1 MEDKK
6 LGLSSVVSTGI
17 GLVVATSCLLSLCR
31 GTASVGKM
39 FIVSVVVAC
48 LLNMSTAA
56 SLAELNA
63 LMPKLTGGLAQYTL
77 VGLGPFVTLV
87 SMVGGYLICNSLTA
101 PAEGA
106 MFSFAV
112 KEITGLNVPAPVF
125 SLGLTLILMLVNLKG
140 VDMFAK
146 IQDIVAFLLIGS
158 LVVLGIVGAL
168 GLGSGEEVEQT
179 AMNTTFL
186 DGLSSSAEAF
196 WLFIGVEFIIPI
208 ASSVKNSK
216 KNIPLGMFLSL
227 GIIAVI
233 QIFMIIGLSRYVLF
247 EDLGNS
253 PSPHILYGVKLFG
266 KFGQIWIGIISILA
280 AVSTQNSVISSIS
293 KICQGM
299 SKMNMLPEFFQKTN
313 KDGAPVVGIIFFS
326 AVIMIIEGTGLASTD
341 AISFLILTASVF
353 WMVSYIITHIN
364 VLMLR
369 KRLPKAPRT
378 FKTFGGPLIQ
388 IIGIVGTG
396 YMVLSISPDP
406 AERLKILG
414 IVGLIFV
421 GLSVYAVLWIKLRMK
436 MPLFKPVELKEVMAM
451 EHPLYYKTH
460 MRKIKEQTSEKKIVS
475 GE

>member
-6 LGLSSVVSTGI
+6 LGLMSVVSTGI

-31 GTASVGKM
+31 GTAEIGTM
-39 FIVSVVVAC
+39 FIVSVLIAC
-48 LLNMSTAA
+48 MLNMCTAA

-77 VGLGPFVTLV
+77 VGLGPFATLV

-106 MFSFAV
+106 MFSFAL

-125 SLGLTLILMLVNLKG
+125 SVGLTILLMLVNLKG

-158 LVVLGIVGAL
+158 LIVLGVVGAL
-168 GLGSGEEVEQT
+168 GLGSGAQISQKHID
-179 AMNTTFL
+179 ANFL
-186 DGLSSSAEAF
+186 DGLSMSAAAF

-208 ASSVKNSK
+208 ASEVKNPK
-216 KNIPLGMFLSL
+216 KNIPVGMFLSL
-227 GIIAVI
+227 GVIAVI
-233 QIFMIIGLSRYVLF
+233 QVIMIIGLNRYVLLD
-247 EDLGNS
+247 ELGTS
-253 PSPHILYGVKLFG
+253 DSPHILYGVRLFG
-266 KFGQIWIGIISILA
+266 KFGQLWIGIISILA
-280 AVSTQNSVISSIS
+280 AISTQNSVISSIS

-299 SKMNMLPEFFQKTN
+299 SKMNMLPEVFQKTN
-313 KDGAPVVGIIFFS
+313 KSGAPVVGILFFS
-326 AVIMIIEGTGLASTD
+326 TVIMIIEGTGLASTD

-378 FKTFGGPLIQ
+378 FKTIGGPIIQ
-388 IIGIVGTG
+388 IIGIIGTS
-396 YMVLSISPDP
+396 YMVLSISSNP
-406 AERLKILG
+406 AERAKILG

-421 GLSVYAVLWIKLRMK
+421 GLSIYAVTWIKLKMK
-436 MPLFKPVELKEVMAM
+436 MPLFKPVELSEVMAM

-460 MRKIKEQTSEKKIVS
+460 KRKRELSKTET
-475 GE
+475 

>member
-1 MEDKK
+1 MENKK
-6 LGLSSVVSTGI
+6 LGLLSVVSTGI

-31 GTASVGKM
+31 GTASISTM
-39 FIVSVVVAC
+39 FIVSVVIAC
-48 LLNMSTAA
+48 LLNMTTAA

-106 MFSFAV
+106 MFAFAL
-112 KEITGLNVPAPVF
+112 KEILNLEIPAPVL
-125 SLGLTLILMLVNLKG
+125 SVGLTILLMLVNLKG

-158 LVVLGIVGAL
+158 LIVLGIVGAL
-168 GLGSGEEVEQT
+168 GLGSGEQVEQLP
-179 AMNTTFL
+179 AESSFL
-186 DGLSSSAEAF
+186 DGLSASAEAF

-208 ASSVKNSK
+208 SSSVKNAR
-216 KNIPLGMFLSL
+216 KNVPLGMFLSL
-227 GIIAVI
+227 GVIAII
-233 QIFMIIGLSRYVLF
+233 QIVMIIGLNRYVLL
-247 EDLGNS
+247 EDLGTS
-253 PSPHILYGVKLFG
+253 PSPHILYGVRLFG

-280 AVSTQNSVISSIS
+280 AISTQNSVISSIS

-326 AVIMIIEGTGLASTD
+326 VVIMIVEGTGLASTD

-369 KRLPKAPRT
+369 KRLPNAPRT
-378 FKTFGGPLIQ
+378 FKTFSLIQ
-388 IIGIVGTG
+388 IIGILGTG
-396 YMVLSISPDP
+396 YMIFSISSDP
-406 AERLKILG
+406 AEKLKILG
-414 IVGLIFV
+414 IVGLIFI
-421 GLSVYAVLWIKLRMK
+421 GLSVYAVLWIKFRMH
-436 MPLFKPVELKEVMAM
+436 MPLFKPVALNEVMAM
-451 EHPLYYKTH
+451 EHPLYYRTH
-460 MRKIKEQTSEKKIVS
+460 KRKNHKQITN
-475 GE
+475 